1 MDTLRR
7 TVVRSCGLARQ
18 LSRQQGARSA
28 SSLHPHNQVLTWQPD
43 STDCNSSTRD
53 STRMRGGVVRVLALK
68 LPLLLVRPLLL
79 LSILQMMTSGGSE
92 WSKLGRIEGIEGVL
106 IVGVTLQTNMQLW
119 TIK

>member
-28 SSLHPHNQVLTWQPD
+28 SSLHPHNQVATTRQPG
-43 STDCNSSTRD
+43 TADCNSSTRD
-53 STRMRGGVVRVLALK
+53 STRMRVGVVRVLALR

-106 IVGVTLQTNMQLW
+106 M
-119 TIK
+119 